1 MNKENILEVK
11 QLHKRFTSKNI
22 TVKAVTDVSFTVK
35 EGETIGIVGESGC
48 GKTTL
53 GRCIVRAYEASEG
66 EVWYRTRD
74 GQEVDFL
81 KVDKKQ
87 MKSLRKD
94 IQMIFQD
101 PYSSLDPRMT
111 VLDIIK
117 EPLVANYKKTMSDKE
132 MNDKVISI
140 AAKVGL
146 NTTYLKRYPHAFSG
160 GQRQRI
166 GIARALVV
174 DPKIVICDEA
184 VSALDV
190 SVQAQVINLL
200 RDLQKEFHL
209 TYLFISHDLSVV
221 EYISN
226 KVGVMYLGRM
236 VEYAPTDA
244 LFSRPLHHGGP
255 AVRGNNPRSQG
266 ADRAQPPEG
275 QNPQPRQ
282 PAFGLLLPRALQLLL
297 REVLPRGAALCG
309 GGAGPLRGLPP
320 GVGAQAARL
329 RLRISPQSCIL
340 QAKTA
345 SLPQRRDAVCFSVQS
360 LYPWYSAAQSIRQ
373 GTGCPV
379 WSKAFISHRVSFGP
393 AHQRTVLSVPRKRRE
408 PSSPTIS
415 QSPPVT
421 ASPSR

>member
-1 MNKENILEVK
+1 MNKDSILEVK
-11 QLHKRFTSKNI
+11 KLHKRFTSKNI
-22 TVKAVTDVSFTVK
+22 TVKAVTDVSFNVS

-53 GRCIVRAYEASEG
+53 GRCIVRAYQASEG

-74 GQEVDFL
+74 GKELDFL

-87 MKSLRKD
+87 MKALRKD

-132 MNDKVISI
+132 MNEKVISI
-140 AAKVGL
+140 AEKVGL

-221 EYISN
+221 EHISN

-244 LFSRPLHHGGP
+244 LFSKPLHPYTEALLSAVPVPDPTVQTDRIPLKGEIPNP
-255 AVRGNNPRSQG
+255 ANPPSGCYFHERCSYCCEKCCNEVPAYKEAEPG
-266 ADRAQPPEG
+266 HFVACHRAEE
-275 QNPQPRQ
+275 
-282 PAFGLLLPRALQLLL
+282 LT
-297 REVLPRGAALCG
+297 
-309 GGAGPLRGLPP
+309 LRGFDY
-320 GVGAQAARL
+320 
-329 RLRISPQSCIL
+329 
-340 QAKTA
+340 K
-345 SLPQRRDAVCFSVQS
+345 
-360 LYPWYSAAQSIRQ
+360 
-373 GTGCPV
+373 
-379 WSKAFISHRVSFGP
+379 
-393 AHQRTVLSVPRKRRE
+393 
-408 PSSPTIS
+408 
-415 QSPPVT
+415 
-421 ASPSR
+421 

>member
-1 MNKENILEVK
+1 MNKESILEVK
-11 QLHKRFTSKNI
+11 NLHKRFTSKNI
-22 TVKAVTDVSFTVK
+22 TVKAVTDVSFNVS

-53 GRCIVRAYEASEG
+53 GRCIVRAYQASEG

-74 GQEVDFL
+74 GKELDFL

-87 MKSLRKD
+87 MKALRKD

-132 MNDKVISI
+132 MNEKVISI
-140 AAKVGL
+140 ASKVGL

-209 TYLFISHDLSVV
+209 TYLFISQHRRTPCSP
-221 EYISN
+221 N
-226 KVGVMYLGRM
+226 
-236 VEYAPTDA
+236 
-244 LFSRPLHHGGP
+244 LFIPIQRRCCPLCRSP
-255 AVRGNNPRSQG
+255 IPRS
-266 ADRAQPPEG
+266 RST
-275 QNPQPRQ
+275 
-282 PAFGLLLPRALQLLL
+282 AFP
-297 REVLPRGAALCG
+297 
-309 GGAGPLRGLPP
+309 
-320 GVGAQAARL
+320 
-329 RLRISPQSCIL
+329 
-340 QAKTA
+340 
-345 SLPQRRDAVCFSVQS
+345 
-360 LYPWYSAAQSIRQ
+360 
-373 GTGCPV
+373 
-379 WSKAFISHRVSFGP
+379 
-393 AHQRTVLSVPRKRRE
+393 
-408 PSSPTIS
+408 
-415 QSPPVT
+415 
-421 ASPSR
+421 

>member
-221 EYISN
+221 EHISN

-244 LFSRPLHHGGP
+244 LFSRPLHPYTEALLSAVPIPDPTIQIERIPLKGEIPNP
-255 AVRGNNPRSQG
+255 ANPPSGCYFHERCSYCCEKCCHEVPPYVEAEPG
-266 ADRAQPPEG
+266 HFVACHRASE
-275 QNPQPRQ
+275 
-282 PAFGLLLPRALQLLL
+282 LK
-297 REVLPRGAALCG
+297 
-309 GGAGPLRGLPP
+309 LRGF
-320 GVGAQAARL
+320 
-329 RLRISPQSCIL
+329 
-340 QAKTA
+340 
-345 SLPQRRDAVCFSVQS
+345 D
-360 LYPWYSAAQSIRQ
+360 Y
-373 GTGCPV
+373 
-379 WSKAFISHRVSFGP
+379 
-393 AHQRTVLSVPRKRRE
+393 E
-408 PSSPTIS
+408 
-415 QSPPVT
+415 
-421 ASPSR
+421 